1 MSNTYFFLLGLL
13 TTVPSSRT
21 ARRLGV
27 SNVRCPSQ
35 YPCHFDSTREKGY
48 PPGIPPGVGGVGG
61 EDDDEEEEDA
71 ASFVSPSMVLIR
83 RTVVAA
89 E

>member
-1 MSNTYFFLLGLL
+1 MSNTYFFLFGLL

-27 SNVRCPSQ
+27 SNVRFPSQ
-35 YPCHFDSTREKGY
+35 YPCHFDSTRETGY

-61 EDDDEEEEDA
+61 EDDDEEEDA

-83 RTVVAA
+83 RTVAA

>member
-1 MSNTYFFLLGLL
+1 MSNTYFFLFGLL

-27 SNVRCPSQ
+27 SNVRFPSQ

-48 PPGIPPGVGGVGG
+48 PPGIPPGVGG
-61 EDDDEEEEDA
+61 EDDDEEEDA

-83 RTVVAA
+83 RTVAA